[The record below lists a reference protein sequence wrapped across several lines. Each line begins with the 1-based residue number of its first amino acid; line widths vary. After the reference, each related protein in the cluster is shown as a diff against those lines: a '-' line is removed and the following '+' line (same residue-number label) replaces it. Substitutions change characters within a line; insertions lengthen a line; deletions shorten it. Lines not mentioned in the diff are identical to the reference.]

1 MPPRAAG
8 RTSGAAALS
17 TGRQATE
24 GTATTSIQTEI
35 VWRTA
40 LVNRLRAARSLPVVS
55 IVAPPGYGKTTL
67 LAQWSDRDGRP
78 FVGVTLEPGLDATAV
93 SARMEDALPTDPTAA
108 VVAVDDIH
116 LLTAD
121 AARVVEAIVPRLPAG
136 STLAVAGRRQALSG
150 IPRLRAAGALL
161 ELGVEDLALTR
172 RESRSLLYAAGV
184 ALSDAE
190 LDELLAITEGWPAG
204 IRLGALSRHRLTG
217 ADAAGDDLEER
228 ALAALLRP
236 EGIAELGPEEL
247 EFLRRTSFLDRL
259 SGPLCD
265 AVLERQD
272 SARMLESLAAA
283 GLFLFV
289 LDRRGEWFRYH
300 TSFAG
305 RLRDELETLDRKLL
319 PVLARRAADWF
330 ERNGDSERALQYAS
344 IAGDADHLAQ
354 VLARV
359 ASPLHNSGRE
369 RALAG
374 WLSRFEDLAGLDDY
388 PQVATLAA
396 RLHAHRG
403 SVAEAERC
411 LESAARGA
419 SRRRKRDAALRPR
432 IALVRAAMC
441 GDGLESMLAGAE
453 RVLDE
458 LPSDDRWRPFALC
471 LQGTA
476 TVLLGETERGDAIL
490 SRSVHAAERIGA
502 TETRALA
509 LTERSILAGVR
520 GERDEADALLCRGLE
535 TIESHS
541 LHGYPTSAL
550 TLALSARS
558 LLLHGRAREAA
569 TPLASARRLTPA
581 LTGSLP
587 WLAVQTRLELA
598 RAYVTLRD
606 GAAACRAL
614 HEAGDLLDAYPRL
627 GVLAAER
634 DLVVSEAEAIPGNED
649 GRTVGLTV
657 AELRLLPMLATHLS
671 FREIGLRFF
680 LSRNTVKTQAI
691 SVYRKLGA
699 SSRSEAVMQAER
711 LGLLDSSLDTAGL
724 ILTG

>member
-1 MPPRAAG
+1 MPPRAAR
-8 RTSGAAALS
+8 RTSAGARRPSAE
-17 TGRQATE
+17 RP
-24 GTATTSIQTEI
+24 TTSIQTEI

-40 LVNRLRAARSLPVVS
+40 LVNRLRAARALPVVS

-67 LAQWSDRDGRP
+67 LAQWAARDGRA
-78 FVGVTLEPGLDATAV
+78 FAGVTLEPGLDAADV
-93 SARMEDALPTDPTAA
+93 SARIEDALPADLSAT

-116 LLTAD
+116 LLASG
-121 AARVVEAIVPRLPAG
+121 AASAVEAIVPRLPTG

-184 ALSDAE
+184 ALSDTE
-190 LDELLAITEGWPAG
+190 LEELLATTEGWPAG
-204 IRLGALSRHRLTG
+204 IRLGALSRHRQSG
-217 ADAAGDDLEER
+217 ADTAGDDLEER
-228 ALAALLRP
+228 ALVALLRP
-236 EGIAELGPEEL
+236 ELDGEDL
-247 EFLRRTSFLDRL
+247 EFLRRTSFLDRVC
-259 SGPLCD
+259 GPLCD
-265 AVLERQD
+265 AVLEREG
-272 SARMLESLAAA
+272 STRLLESLAAA
-283 GLFLFV
+283 GVFV
-289 LDRRGEWFRYH
+289 FPLDRKGDWFRYH
-300 TSFAG
+300 PAFAD
-305 RLRDELETLDRKLL
+305 RLRDELEVLDRKLV

-330 ERNGDSERALQYAS
+330 EQNGDSERALQHAS
-344 IAGDADHLAQ
+344 LAGDADHLAQ

-369 RALAG
+369 TTLAG
-374 WLSRFEDLAGLDDY
+374 WLSRFEEIAGLDDY

-396 RLHAHRG
+396 RLHAQRG
-403 SVAEAERC
+403 SAVEAERC

-419 SRRRKRDAALRPR
+419 SRRRKRDASLRPR

-441 GDGLESMLAGAE
+441 GDGVESMLAGAE

-458 LPSDDRWRPFALC
+458 LPADDRWRPFALF

-476 TVLLGETERGDAIL
+476 TVLLRETERGDAIL

-502 TETRALA
+502 VETRALSLA
-509 LTERSILAGVR
+509 ERSILAGAR
-520 GERDEADALLCRGLE
+520 GERDKADALLCRGLE
-535 TIESHS
+535 TIEGHG

-569 TPLASARRLTPA
+569 APLTGARRLTPA
-581 LTGSLP
+581 LTGSMP

-606 GAAACRAL
+606 GAAAGRVL
-614 HEAGDLLDAYPRL
+614 HEAGELLGAHPRL
-627 GVLAAER
+627 GALTDER
-634 DLVVSEAEAIPGNED
+634 DLVASEAEAIPGSED

-699 SSRSEAVMQAER
+699 SSRSEAVVQAER
-711 LGLLDSSLDTAGL
+711 LGLLDPSHDATGL

>member
-1 MPPRAAG
+1 MPPRAAR
-8 RTSGAAALS
+8 RTSAGARRLS
-17 TGRQATE
+17 AESPVTPT
-24 GTATTSIQTEI
+24 QTEI

-67 LAQWSDRDGRP
+67 LAQWAARDGRP
-78 FVGVTLEPGLDATAV
+78 FAGVTLEPGLDAAAV
-93 SARMEDALPTDPTAA
+93 SARIEDALPADLTAT

-121 AARVVEAIVPRLPAG
+121 AASAVGEIVPRLPAG
-136 STLAVAGRRQALSG
+136 STLAAAGRRQALAG

-161 ELGVEDLALTR
+161 ELGVDDLAFTR
-172 RESRSLLYAAGV
+172 RESRSLLDAAGV

-190 LDELLAITEGWPAG
+190 LDELLATTEGWPAG
-204 IRLGALSRHRLTG
+204 IRLGALSRHRRSG
-217 ADAAGDDLEER
+217 ADTAGDDLEER
-228 ALAALLRP
+228 ALVALLRP
-236 EGIAELGPEEL
+236 GLEGDEH
-247 EFLRRTSFLDRL
+247 EFVRRTSFLDRL
-259 SGPLCD
+259 TGPLCD

-283 GLFLFV
+283 GQFV
-289 LDRRGEWFRYH
+289 FPLDRRGDWFRYH
-300 TSFAG
+300 PAFAA
-305 RLRDELETLDRKLL
+305 RLREELEALDRKLV

-330 ERNGDSERALQYAS
+330 ERNGDSERALQHAS
-344 IAGDADHLAQ
+344 LAGDADHLAQ

-359 ASPLHNSGRE
+359 ASSLHNSGRE
-369 RALAG
+369 SDLAG
-374 WLSRFEDLAGLDDY
+374 WLSHFEELAGLDDY
-388 PQVATLAA
+388 PEVATLAA

-411 LESAARGA
+411 LKSAARGA

-441 GDGLESMLAGAE
+441 GDGLESMLAEAE
-453 RVLDE
+453 NVLDE
-458 LPSDDRWRPFALC
+458 LPTADRWRPFALL

-476 TVLLGETERGDAIL
+476 SALLGGTERGDAIL

-502 TETRALA
+502 VETRALGLA
-509 LTERSILAGVR
+509 ERSILAGAR
-520 GERDEADALLCRGLE
+520 GEREESDTLLCRGLE
-535 TIESHS
+535 TIEGNG
-541 LHGYPTSAL
+541 LHGYPSSAL

-558 LLLHGRAREAA
+558 LLLHGRASEAA
-569 TPLASARRLTPA
+569 APLASARRLTPA

-606 GAAACRAL
+606 RAAAGRML
-614 HEAGDLLDAYPRL
+614 HEAGELLGAHSRL
-627 GVLAAER
+627 GVLAAEH
-634 DLVVSEAEAIPGNED
+634 DLVVSEAEAIPGSQD
-649 GRTVGLTV
+649 GRAVGLTV

-699 SSRSEAVMQAER
+699 SSRSEAVLQAER
-711 LGLLDSSLDTAGL
+711 LGLLDPSLEAGGL